1 MRGAQLWLL
10 ILIAALAV
18 VMLTPGL
25 RRWITLLLLGEKG
38 RARVGQ
44 QALARQ
50 PDRISLTARPDPP
63 GAEAPRMFADA
74 YAESIAWRKQ
84 RGISGDE
91 VAKVGMDES
100 K

>member
-1 MRGAQLWLL
+1 MKSF
-10 ILIAALAV
+10 AA
-18 VMLTPGL
+18 
-25 RRWITLLLLGEKG
+25 
-38 RARVGQ
+38 
-44 QALARQ
+44 
-50 PDRISLTARPDPP
+50 
-63 GAEAPRMFADA
+63 AEVPRMFADA